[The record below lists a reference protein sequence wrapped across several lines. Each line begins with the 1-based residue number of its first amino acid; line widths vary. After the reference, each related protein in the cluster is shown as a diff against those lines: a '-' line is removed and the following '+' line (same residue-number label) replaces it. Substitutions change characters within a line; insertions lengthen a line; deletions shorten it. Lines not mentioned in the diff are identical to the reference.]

1 MKLRGSSLRAAV
13 NWLMENKCG
22 CSHWHLVTDDKGRE
36 WSIVVGWEDGFA
48 ENDDDIYKDGT
59 WRICAKIAYQEPG
72 TMMQTDYGID
82 FTMPYDEETYEVCD
96 TSSYIGNITKLSD
109 FNSLADYLDELFEKV
124 VSDWAYFENE
134 EEEIA

>member
-1 MKLRGSSLRAAV
+1 
-13 NWLMENKCG
+13 
-22 CSHWHLVTDDKGRE
+22 
-36 WSIVVGWEDGFA
+36 
-48 ENDDDIYKDGT
+48 
-59 WRICAKIAYQEPG
+59 
-72 TMMQTDYGID
+72 MQTDYDID

-124 VSDWAYFENE
+124 VSDYGYFEDE